1 MKRRKEPTPVERF
14 RPVLFARQ
22 RRIRAMEKALMGQK
36 LIDGHVPFA
45 GMSDEEG
52 EAYEN
57 ELHRSFARLMKARYR
72 DADDLRRVAS

>member
-1 MKRRKEPTPVERF
+1 
-14 RPVLFARQ
+14 
-22 RRIRAMEKALMGQK
+22 MEKALMGQK